1 MIDNLVLNFT
11 LQKQWKELTKDEP
24 YSYYVLYFIRELD
37 NDKISTMAFK
47 FPSYEDLCCS
57 DPYIEEQKIIE
68 GNVVH
73 IVDMRTFAY
82 KDSYLPNSIFR
93 IYNPAYP
100 EINPSESTKTE
111 IADLFT
117 KFYNFEKMQN
127 IDIYSTL
134 TKTERAAARAIY
146 AEIGIE
152 GDISVSKMI
161 QNTGISR
168 PVYNSLLNTLAN
180 THCAEIDAHGVKGT
194 HIKIISPTL
203 LEHLSQ
209 N

>member
-73 IVDMRTFAY
+73 VVDMRTFAY

-100 EINPSESTKTE
+100 EINPRENAKTE

-146 AEIGIE
+146 NEIGSE
-152 GDISVSKMI
+152 GDISVSKLI
-161 QNTGISR
+161 QVTGISR
-168 PVYNSLLNTLAN
+168 PVFNSLLNTLAS

>member
-1 MIDNLVLNFT
+1 MIDSLVLNFT

-57 DPYIEEQKIIE
+57 DPYIEEQKVIE
-68 GNVVH
+68 GNIVH
-73 IVDMRTFAY
+73 IVDMRTFFGGHH
-82 KDSYLPNSIFR
+82 YLPNGIFC
-93 IYNPAYP
+93 IFNPVYP
-100 EINPSESTKTE
+100 QINQEQITKE
-111 IADLFT
+111 QIVDLFT
-117 KFYNFEKMQN
+117 KFYNFEKLKN
-127 IDIYSTL
+127 FDVYSTL
-134 TKTERAAARAIY
+134 TKTEKAAARAIY
-146 AEIGIE
+146 AEIGSE

-180 THCAEIDAHGVKGT
+180 SHCAEIDAHGVKGT

-203 LEHLSQ
+203 LEHLAQ
-209 N
+209 D

>member
-1 MIDNLVLNFT
+1 MEPRRRLFLCAAGVISPVESEKRAEAGIGVHAIIPTAMRNT
-11 LQKQWKELTKDEP
+11 LSRLLSLSAIVCFALSSAPARAADAVSATHEVNGLEHTWTNISATVTKNNKIGGDG
-24 YSYYVLYFIRELD
+24 LYFVAG
-37 NDKISTMAFK
+37 S
-47 FPSYEDLCCS
+47 
-57 DPYIEEQKIIE
+57 
-68 GNVVH
+68 
-73 IVDMRTFAY
+73 
-82 KDSYLPNSIFR
+82 
-93 IYNPAYP
+93 
-100 EINPSESTKTE
+100 
-111 IADLFT
+111 
-117 KFYNFEKMQN
+117 
-127 IDIYSTL
+127 
-134 TKTERAAARAIY
+134 
-146 AEIGIE
+146 E